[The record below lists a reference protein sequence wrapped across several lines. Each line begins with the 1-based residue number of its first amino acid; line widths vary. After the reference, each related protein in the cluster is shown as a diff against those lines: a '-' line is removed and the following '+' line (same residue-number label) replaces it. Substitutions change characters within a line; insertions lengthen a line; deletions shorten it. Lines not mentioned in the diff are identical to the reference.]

1 MAKRSIHLA
10 PGADAALKHFAT
22 LLKNKRVERRVSIAD
37 LCDRTGASRPTLT
50 RMFEGEPTVNI
61 GLYFET
67 AWILGL
73 PLFEPDEKR
82 FKREQDHAME
92 VSKLLPRRVVEKK
105 RPLNDDF

>member
-1 MAKRSIHLA
+1 MTKRTIHLA

-22 LLKNKRVERRVSIAD
+22 LLKNKRVERRVSIAE
-37 LCDRTGASRPTLT
+37 LSDRTGASRPTLT

-61 GLYFET
+61 GLYFEA

-73 PLFEPDEKR
+73 PLFDPDKNR
-82 FKREQDHAME
+82 FKREQSHAVE
-92 VSKLLPRRVVEKK
+92 VSKLLPKRVVKKK